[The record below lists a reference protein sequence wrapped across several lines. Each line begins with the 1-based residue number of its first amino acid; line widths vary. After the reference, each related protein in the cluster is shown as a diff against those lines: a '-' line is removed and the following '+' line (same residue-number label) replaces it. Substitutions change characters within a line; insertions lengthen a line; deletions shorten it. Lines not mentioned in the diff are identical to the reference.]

1 MITMARVSGQVMQH
15 PRHAAEPAR
24 APNGV
29 CAEQRV
35 PRWLDQHAGSAA
47 TDTDA
52 GSQQRPTRM
61 QVPEFAVDAARLQ
74 AVRIISH
81 DVSDVRSKS
90 FDMLRTQVL
99 QSMDAKRWQML
110 AVTSPTAGCG
120 KTLSAIN
127 LALSIARQSERSV
140 LLVDVDL
147 QKPQIASRLGAR
159 CEVGLV
165 SALEGHTALSHAVF
179 EARVGDHRMLVL
191 PAESATL
198 GSSEWMAS
206 SAMHALLQDIRK
218 TFPSRI
224 VILDLPPML
233 LGDDVIAIL
242 PHVDCVLLVAAIGI
256 STVPELEECKR
267 HLRSTNVVRVVANK
281 VPVSNKKYY

>member
-1 MITMARVSGQVMQH
+1 M
-15 PRHAAEPAR
+15 RHIRYAAEPSR
-24 APNGV
+24 ATTGV
-29 CAEQRV
+29 GAEQQA
-35 PRWLDQHAGSAA
+35 PRWPDQHAGPAA
-47 TDTDA
+47 PDADA

-61 QVPEFAVDAARLQ
+61 QVPEFAVDETRLKT
-74 AVRIISH
+74 VRVISH

-127 LALSIARQSERSV
+127 LALSIARQPERSV

-147 QKPQIASRLGAR
+147 QKPQIASRLGAK

-165 SALEGHTALSHAVF
+165 SALEGRVALSHAVF

-191 PAESATL
+191 PAELATL
-198 GSSEWMAS
+198 GSSEWMGS

-242 PHVDCVLLVAAIGI
+242 PHVDCVLLIAAMGI